1 MKIKIERAN
10 MFPNERILDKY
21 PKLKDFKILEH
32 NSGEVVDT
40 DPISYYGEYLCIEIK
55 SLDELKKLTQKLNRD
70 IIFNNSVCKRG
81 SKFDFEVQIYDDW
94 IE

>member
-10 MFPNERILDKY
+10 MFPNERILDIY
-21 PKLKDFKILEH
+21 PQLKKFKILEH
-32 NSGEVVDT
+32 NSGEVVGT
-40 DPISYYGEYLCIEIK
+40 SPISYFGEYLCIEIK
-55 SLDELKKLTQKLNRD
+55 SLAELKKLTKELKRD
-70 IIFNNSVCKRG
+70 IVFNNKRG